1 MAKFFCKSCGLE
13 WCFPNMI
20 QEEAVESGF
29 DRCPKCSRPSASPLN
44 IMDVIRV
51 EARRYW
57 EAKAR
62 KEEQSA

>member
-1 MAKFFCKSCGLE
+1 
-13 WCFPNMI
+13 MI